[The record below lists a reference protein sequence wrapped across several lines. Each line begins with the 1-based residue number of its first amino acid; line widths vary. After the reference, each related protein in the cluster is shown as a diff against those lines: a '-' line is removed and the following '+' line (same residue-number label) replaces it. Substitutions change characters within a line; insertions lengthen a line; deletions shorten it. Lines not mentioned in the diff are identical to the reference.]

1 MLSQK
6 AKYAIRA
13 LLHLARHG
21 QGRPVL
27 IKDIAEKEK
36 LPRKFL
42 EVILLEMKGAGILH
56 SRPGKGGGYTL
67 NRDPATIPL
76 SRVIRLIDGPLA
88 LVSCVSQTGYAPCR
102 DCLDERTCSIR
113 AVLKRVRDSTAA
125 ILDET
130 SLGDMLN
137 DEKILEQKQLEQR
150 PPHLDYYI

>member
-21 QGRPVL
+21 QGKPVL

-42 EVILLEMKGAGILH
+42 EAILLELKGAGILH

-67 NRDPATIPL
+67 NRNPSTIPL
-76 SRVIRLIDGPLA
+76 SRIIRLIDGPLA

-113 AVLKRVRDSTAA
+113 SVLKRVRDSTAE
-125 ILDET
+125 ILDDT
-130 SLGDMLN
+130 TLGDML
-137 DEKILEQKQLEQR
+137 DEEMTLEQKHLQQKI
-150 PPHLDYYI
+150 PSLDYHI